1 MIRAALLV
9 VATLAITP
17 ADAQVYK
24 CTVNGRIAFTDK
36 PCDDTAQPLKVR
48 PAAGHNAPAPPEPA
62 APTSGPNNPAAPTA
76 NAAND
81 REAYAAEAS
90 KAAKKR
96 AINDKINRKK
106 NRLIALRQARDREL
120 AALQNDQSRANN
132 NLAGATWLQSIS
144 QEMQAINGKYDTEM
158 RMVQTDIDQ
167 LMQDRAALD

>member
-1 MIRAALLV
+1 MTRHTL
-9 VATLAITP
+9 LAIIAVVIMP
-17 ADAQVYK
+17 AEAQVYK
-24 CTVNGRIAFTDK
+24 CTVNGSIAFTDK

-48 PAAGHNAPAPPEPA
+48 PAAGHNAPAPPELT
-62 APTSGPNNPAAPTA
+62 APTSGPTNPAPPTA
-76 NAAND
+76 NAANE

-132 NLAGATWLQSIS
+132 NLAGAAWLQSIS